1 MEQLMLNMPETS
13 TCSPVERPVRTC
25 RSQASGAGCRKV
37 AVRDLLSP
45 SHLSDF
51 VTSSGLNGFCGRT
64 YPVCFLPTA
73 ELTFGCSSGR
83 LGNSGI
89 LSPTGLLTF
98 SSPEWTSSPAQSPS
112 GDAVCGLSDIL
123 ERTGPRLARYF
134 LSQRAC
140 EGILRRAAARGK
152 DLPEPLALALK
163 EQIAAWDSGE
173 LKEASLER

>member
-1 MEQLMLNMPETS
+1 MS
-13 TCSPVERPVRTC
+13 
-25 RSQASGAGCRKV
+25 
-37 AVRDLLSP
+37 
-45 SHLSDF
+45 
-51 VTSSGLNGFCGRT
+51 
-64 YPVCFLPTA
+64 YLPTA
-73 ELTFGCSSGR
+73 ELTFGCSSGK

-140 EGILRRAAARGK
+140 EGILRRSAARGK
-152 DLPEPLALALK
+152 DLPEPLARALK
-163 EQIAAWDSGE
+163 AQIAAWESGE
-173 LKEASLER
+173 IKAAK